1 VLAGACLHLGGT
13 RGVRWII
20 RPSRPVA
27 ARRGPSLCRVGALAS
42 GGALASAS
50 ISAIAPP
57 VREID
62 PGLAREFARAL
73 GPWFAAHQRDLEWR
87 RTRDPYSIWVSE
99 IMLQQTRVDTVRSY
113 YRDFL
118 RRFPDVGTLAAAD
131 EESVLQ
137 AWSGLGYYRRARLL
151 HRGAR
156 YVYGELGGEVPATA
170 EALRKVPGIGRYT
183 AGAIASIAF
192 DRPEPLVD
200 GNVAR
205 VLSRL
210 LDIEDPKLQG
220 ADAAVHW
227 GWARAILEAGSPRV
241 LAQALMELGAMV
253 CTPKG
258 PRCGECPTQPSC
270 RAKAAGR
277 ESLIPAPKKRS
288 APTEHELWA
297 VALARRGR
305 ILMERRPAEGLLASL
320 WCLPLMPRAADGQRR
335 PRPAE
340 VKAATGI
347 QVRTV
352 KVDAEAEPVR
362 HVFSHRVWK
371 LWPCTAAVVGDL
383 EAPPGMMWIAA
394 GERPSGGI
402 PRVTEKVLARL
413 GY

>member
-1 VLAGACLHLGGT
+1 MRAG
-13 RGVRWII
+13 
-20 RPSRPVA
+20 
-27 ARRGPSLCRVGALAS
+27 RVGVGLVLGYS
-42 GGALASAS
+42 
-50 ISAIAPP
+50 PR

-62 PGLAREFARAL
+62 PALAREFARAL

-113 YRDFL
+113 YTDFL

-156 YVYGELGGEVPATA
+156 YVHGELGGEVPATA

-210 LDIEDPKLQG
+210 LDIEDPKHQG

-241 LAQALMELGAMV
+241 LAQALMELGATV
-253 CTPKG
+253 CTPQN
-258 PRCGECPTQPSC
+258 PRCDECPTQALCS
-270 RAKAAGR
+270 AKAAGR
-277 ESLIPAPKKRS
+277 QSLIPAPKKKS

-297 VALARRGR
+297 VAIARRGR

-320 WCLPLMPRAADGQRR
+320 WCLPLMPRAGGRTR

-340 VKAATGI
+340 IRAATGI

-352 KVDAEAEPVR
+352 KGDAEAEPVR

-371 LWPCTAAVVGDL
+371 LWPCTAAVIGDL

-402 PRVTEKVLARL
+402 PRVTEKILARL